1 MNTQTDES
9 LTMRRTLVLPAI
21 LLLAACSSTSTQP
34 QEIEATRDFVAA
46 NDLTEVKEI
55 RLRRDY
61 SYTYVNDRYVIIP
74 TRRGDYLAELNRDC
88 YELRQNTFT
97 REMVDIRD
105 NNNLL
110 RAGYD
115 TVRGCRIAT
124 IYEVNEAQ
132 VAELRELG
140 DAPGDEVFLSGDD
153 K

>member
-1 MNTQTDES
+1 MKTQTDES
-9 LTMRRTLVLPAI
+9 QTMRLTLLLPAI

-55 RLRRDY
+55 RLQRDFR
-61 SYTYVNDRYVIIP
+61 YTYVNDRFVIVP
-74 TRRGDYLAELNRDC
+74 TRRGNYLAELNRDC

-97 REMVDIRD
+97 PEMVDVRD
-105 NNNLL
+105 NKNVL
-110 RAGYD
+110 RARYD

-132 VAELRELG
+132 VAELQELG
-140 DAPGDEVFLSGDD
+140 DAPGDEVFLSGDS